1 MSDLTLL
8 CTGEGMMLNQFDSY
22 IEKSNNLNPYL
33 TPYTKISARQIVFA
47 IPLYLVLVTNCEDNM
62 EIYAL
67 L

>member
-1 MSDLTLL
+1 MHWGRDDAEPIQYL
-8 CTGEGMMLNQFDSY
+8 Y
-22 IEKSNNLNPYL
+22 RKSNNLNPYL